1 MEAKT
6 IARALKLLETQKK
19 ASKAYYLRHKEVVKA
34 KSVAYWEEHR
44 EDINTRR
51 RARYALQ
58 REEVEK
64 KKLEAKQNGQGE
76 LSDSKCVS

>member
-1 MEAKT
+1 MKWYF
-6 IARALKLLETQKK
+6 
-19 ASKAYYLRHKEVVKA
+19 S
-34 KSVAYWEEHR
+34 KSVASWEEHR

>member
-1 MEAKT
+1 VEAKT

-44 EDINTRR
+44 RGHQYPAQSSVCVTT
-51 RARYALQ
+51 Q
-58 REEVEK
+58 RGGEK
-64 KKLEAKQNGQGE
+64 KAGG
-76 LSDSKCVS
+76 